1 MQANIYSRHAQS
13 ESQESGGSKAASH
26 RPHPARSSAPRGQSL
41 SKQTS
46 KMKSLGC
53 SAKYAIRT
61 NFLPEQDDDADAG
74 EEDDR
79 MRGRRKWV
87 GTRTR
92 TRLMKK
98 GHTAGGQALLTSQGD
113 ANTRL
118 KSVETNPQG
127 IQLVAL
133 WMPSWPVNLAMS
145 RWAGKHG
152 STV

>member
-74 EEDDR
+74 EEDDEDEDEADEE
-79 MRGRRKWV
+79 GPHSRRA
-87 GTRTR
+87 GTVHFT
-92 TRLMKK
+92 
-98 GHTAGGQALLTSQGD
+98 G
-113 ANTRL
+113 
-118 KSVETNPQG
+118 
-127 IQLVAL
+127 
-133 WMPSWPVNLAMS
+133 
-145 RWAGKHG
+145 
-152 STV
+152 

>member
-13 ESQESGGSKAASH
+13 ESQEPGGSKAASH

-74 EEDDR
+74 EEDDEDEDEADEE
-79 MRGRRKWV
+79 GPHSRRA
-87 GTRTR
+87 GTAHFT
-92 TRLMKK
+92 
-98 GHTAGGQALLTSQGD
+98 G
-113 ANTRL
+113 
-118 KSVETNPQG
+118 
-127 IQLVAL
+127 
-133 WMPSWPVNLAMS
+133 
-145 RWAGKHG
+145 
-152 STV
+152 